1 MFDPVVPGPRTSRAW
16 DAALLAQAVA
26 VGPGPVAIGLLEQV
40 DPDALCGHDRVVFL
54 TTWQAQA
61 AWVTARSYA
70 AIVPV
75 VGPEPAGDPD
85 PDDEAGG
92 PVDLGPFECVE
103 EARHAEVAAACRLST
118 TAASDR
124 ISTARFLAGPGAPVA
139 GMLETGAWGYGH
151 LCAVVSET
159 AELSADLTEKVVQVV
174 VADTLP
180 DADGQPSRYAEET
193 PGRLRHRIRR
203 TILRIDAAAAA
214 ERAKKRRRERSLRI
228 SPLPDFRAKITLE
241 ASQPM
246 ASWAWRQFDT
256 WARARQATLKD
267 PAADLTALLGPCTCP
282 DDTDTTRAA
291 GPVGTLAALRGHR
304 ATGSHG
310 TAAAADPGSVR
321 AHQLGCPH
329 HPDTTLEA
337 LRADAVIEAARLL
350 MRTLGHDSGD
360 APPTTGSATG
370 MVAHGSSAATAA
382 TGTTGSGTSG
392 NGTGT
397 SGSGTSGRDTAGGT
411 GANAGA
417 GADAGASTGAGAG
430 TGGSGGRG
438 RSWSSAVVIVDAAT
452 LLGLADNP
460 GWVPG
465 HGWVPAPLA
474 RELAATAD
482 AWRAFLTDHG
492 RLVATGA
499 ARYRPSDRLRELV
512 TARDT
517 TCTFPGCTIPSVHT
531 DLDHAATYDG
541 ANTTAA
547 NLHPAC
553 RRHHRIKTHTAWSA
567 APDPGSG
574 RIRWTSPTGHTYP
587 TPPDPIWD
595 TGPVGP
601 DLPAS
606 TPKIADP
613 DTLEAGDRARTDPPD
628 RTDSPG
634 STVPSV
640 SALETWLTAYLAA

>member
-1 MFDPVVPGPRTSRAW
+1 MFDLVVPGSRTSRAW
-16 DAALLAQAVA
+16 DAALLAQAVT

-40 DPDALCGHDRVVFL
+40 DPEALCGHDRVAFL
-54 TTWQAQA
+54 TAWQAQA
-61 AWVTARSYA
+61 AWVTARSFA
-70 AIVPV
+70 AILPV
-75 VGPEPAGDPD
+75 VGPEPARDPD
-85 PDDEAGG
+85 PDEAGL
-92 PVDLGPFECVE
+92 VDVGPFECVE

-139 GMLETGAWGYGH
+139 RLLETGAWGYGH
-151 LCAVVSET
+151 LSAVVSET
-159 AELSADLTEKVVQVV
+159 AELAPNLTLQVVQVV
-174 VADTLP
+174 VAETLP

-203 TILRIDAAAAA
+203 TILRMDAAAAA
-214 ERAKKRRRERSLRI
+214 ERAKKRKRERSLRI
-228 SPLPDFRAKITLE
+228 SPLPDFRARITLE

-256 WARARQATLKD
+256 WARNRQATLKD
-267 PAADLTALLGPCTCP
+267 PTADLTGLLGPCTCP
-282 DDTDTTRAA
+282 RDTDAA
-291 GPVGTLAALRGHR
+291 GTSLAGSVGTLAALRGHHR
-304 ATGSHG
+304 RQPDGSGTGTSAQPDAERTHL
-310 TAAAADPGSVR
+310 
-321 AHQLGCPH
+321 LGCPH
-329 HPDTTLEA
+329 HPDTTLDA

-350 MRTLGHDSGD
+350 ARHLGLDTGD
-360 APPTTGSATG
+360 TPPTGGITSDR
-370 MVAHGSSAATAA
+370 SNAAAS
-382 TGTTGSGTSG
+382 TTGAA
-392 NGTGT
+392 GTGT
-397 SGSGTSGRDTAGGT
+397 AGGAGGA

-417 GADAGASTGAGAG
+417 GAGAGTGAGAG
-430 TGGSGGRG
+430 GGAGAGAGRG
-438 RSWSSAVVIVDAAT
+438 RSWSSAVVIVDAPT

-492 RLVATGA
+492 RLLATGTT
-499 ARYRPSDRLRELV
+499 RYRPTDRLRELV

-541 ANTTAA
+541 ANTTAG

-553 RRHHRIKTHTAWSA
+553 RRHHRIKTRTTWDAS
-567 APDPGSG
+567 PDPGSG
-574 RIRWTSPTGHTYP
+574 QITWTSPTGHTYP

-595 TGPVGP
+595 TGPPPVP
-601 DLPAS
+601 IEPETS
-606 TPKIADP
+606 AD
-613 DTLEAGDRARTDPPD
+613 AGVTVDADGGVDDGVHDEVELHHPARTD
-628 RTDSPG
+628 
-634 STVPSV
+634 STG
-640 SALETWLTAYLAA
+640 SALEAWLSHALAA